1 MGGYEGKNYTDA
13 SLLFVTFAI
22 KKHPNEMEIEKAK
35 AWQEKFVEYVKNFYD
50 EDLQLAYVPIDLW
63 SWTISWLI
71 AGDKFV
77 VWLIIDPLSKL
88 TYWLINID
96 W

>member
-1 MGGYEGKNYTDA
+1 
-13 SLLFVTFAI
+13 
-22 KKHPNEMEIEKAK
+22 
-35 AWQEKFVEYVKNFYD
+35 VKNFYD

-71 AGDKFV
+71 AGDKFI
-77 VWLIIDPLSKL
+77 VWL